1 MPIASYYDKKSCAKS
16 LLYGNTIVN
25 AELPADLPQGMGA
38 PQATDS
44 TQGNDVEAHRSLAG
58 MARSPPRVH
67 IMPATRAQKPFVSAS
82 TPPNPTHV
90 GVFDARRDTKNVSNC
105 PIS

>member
-1 MPIASYYDKKSCAKS
+1 MPTTRYYNRKCCAKS

-25 AELPADLPQGMGA
+25 ADLPAHLPQGMGA

-58 MARSPPRVH
+58 RSRSPPRVH
-67 IMPATRAQKPFVSAS
+67 LMPATRAQKPSVSAS
-82 TPPNPTHV
+82 TAPNPTHV
-90 GVFDARRDTKNVSNC
+90 GVEAAF
-105 PIS
+105 